1 MLGLKS
7 PCLNCAIVAWSMW
20 PELACMFLPIHWS
33 VHEQQQCEC
42 EWNCCCLL
50 YLQGNSLTYFDWTAF
65 FKLCLFWLELA
76 CMFLPIHWSVHEQQ
90 QRVVNV
96 SETVVVFY
104 ICKVTHSRTLIELL
118 SLNCAFFWLEL
129 ACMFLPIHWSVHE
142 QRQRV
147 VNVSETVVVFYICK
161 ATHSLV
167 YFDWSAFFKL
177 CLFLTGACVRVPSH
191 PLICVWAATKGCE
204 CEWNC
209 CWRRQLQGNSLTCVL

>member
-76 CMFLPIHWSVHEQQ
+76 CMFLPIHWSVHEQ
-90 QRVVNV
+90 
-96 SETVVVFY
+96 
-104 ICKVTHSRTLIELL
+104 
-118 SLNCAFFWLEL
+118 
-129 ACMFLPIHWSVHE
+129 
-142 QRQRV
+142 RQRV
-147 VNVSETVVVFYICK
+147 VNVSETVVVFHICK

-209 CWRRQLQGNSLTCVL
+209 CWHLQLQGNSLTCVLWLNCFL